1 MEKQPRKKIRP
12 RLARLEHDVPLTQD
26 LPSALEVT
34 IKSQPGTKQISDKMA
49 KQLVLPCLNE
59 YNTLVLPCF
68 CF

>member
-1 MEKQPRKKIRP
+1 MEKQKKIRP

-26 LPSALEVT
+26 LPSAFEVT
-34 IKSQPGTKQISDKMA
+34 KLSQPGTKEISDKMD

-59 YNTLVLPCF
+59 YHKLVLPCF